1 MKCAITQSG
10 FSRGP
15 VNVLLYFFNET
26 VCFINTRIK
35 QQLNGHESCEAIKF
49 MFNSVTML
57 LFSSIHYGQ
66 AISDFSAHRPQL
78 NLSDLWNGRVKVNLS
93 TTKSTVVHTLSSIS
107 ASHEKVKAKV
117 KHSHNKS

>member
-1 MKCAITQSG
+1 MDMK
-10 FSRGP
+10 
-15 VNVLLYFFNET
+15 V
-26 VCFINTRIK
+26 
-35 QQLNGHESCEAIKF
+35 EAIKF

-66 AISDFSAHRPQL
+66 AISDFSACRPQL

-107 ASHEKVKAKV
+107 ASHEKVK
-117 KHSHNKS
+117 HSHYVIEIQGGGMEYWASIL